1 MKLIT
6 RDTDYALRA
15 VCFIAKRKGEIVPV
29 SQLVKELKVPQPFL
43 RKLLQVLSK
52 KGLLYSQ
59 KGMGGGFRLSRTAEE
74 ISLLDLLAAFQG
86 PLQLNECVLKK
97 RRCPQIEKCPLKK
110 KISSL
115 EKYVIRQL
123 SPVTVGSLIKEK

>member
-15 VCFIAKRKGEIVPV
+15 VCFIAKQKGRIVPV

-43 RKLLQVLSK
+43 RKLLQILSK
-52 KGLLYSQ
+52 KGFLCSQ